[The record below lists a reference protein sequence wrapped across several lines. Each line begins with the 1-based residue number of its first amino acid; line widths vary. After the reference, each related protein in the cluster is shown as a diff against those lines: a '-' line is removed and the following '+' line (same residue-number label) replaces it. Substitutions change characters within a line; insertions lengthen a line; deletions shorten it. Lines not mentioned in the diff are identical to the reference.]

1 LDLIGSDTMTDSKLA
16 EASEGMNVAQAIR
29 SIEKLLGGM
38 QPGLC
43 GARDEAVQGC
53 FLGEHQAVLRAVGRS
68 RDADERQFPLLGDHL
83 QYPDLQGSVPWAM
96 IAPHADQGYTNHGQ
110 GLHAQA
116 ARGGLNC
123 CELLWVLT
131 DEGPSGAAVRVSE
144 MPTVIAE
151 LSRRIA
157 LWRAAMR

>member
-1 LDLIGSDTMTDSKLA
+1 MTDNKLA
-16 EASEGMNVAQAIR
+16 EASEGMNVAQPIR

-43 GARDEAVQGC
+43 GAQDEAVLGL
-53 FLGEHQAVLRAVGRS
+53 FSGEHQAVLRALGRS
-68 RDADERQFPLLGDHL
+68 PDADERQFPLLGDRL
-83 QYPDLQGSVPWAM
+83 QYQNLPRSVPWAM
-96 IAPHADQGYTNHGQ
+96 IAPHGDQVYRDHGQ
-110 GLHAQA
+110 RLDAQA

-144 MPTVIAE
+144 LPAVIAE
-151 LSRRIA
+151 PSRRIA